1 MYSSELHFKKFPRI
15 FFFYSILL
23 VLPYICYAQYRP
35 SLLFREDWK
44 EIPPAIPVTQEHVA
58 NENLILNLYGAG
70 RDSIKKSNHDHPV
83 DDPYYIWSGMCNGN
97 WAVTLKHKKYYAD
110 LTEFAKVNWRSKQ
123 SGFRKL
129 HLILKL
135 ADGTWLISDLC
146 DDQSKDW
153 RICEFNIM
161 DMNWYSFN
169 IERISEEKPIKNPD
183 LSKVDEI
190 GFTDLMRGGRSSA
203 CSRLDWI
210 EVYGKPV
217 ERNSVIH

>member
-1 MYSSELHFKKFPRI
+1 
-15 FFFYSILL
+15 
-23 VLPYICYAQYRP
+23 
-35 SLLFREDWK
+35 
-44 EIPPAIPVTQEHVA
+44 
-58 NENLILNLYGAG
+58 
-70 RDSIKKSNHDHPV
+70 
-83 DDPYYIWSGMCNGN
+83 MCNGN
-97 WAVTLKHKKYYAD
+97 WAVTLKYKKYYAD
-110 LTEFAKVNWRSKQ
+110 LTEFAKVKWRSKQ

-135 ADGTWLISDLC
+135 PDGTWLISDLY

-161 DMNWYSFN
+161 DINWYSLN
-169 IERISEEKPIKNPD
+169 IERIREEKPIKNPD

-210 EVYGKPV
+210 EVYGNPV
-217 ERNSVIH
+217 KRNHFVKKC